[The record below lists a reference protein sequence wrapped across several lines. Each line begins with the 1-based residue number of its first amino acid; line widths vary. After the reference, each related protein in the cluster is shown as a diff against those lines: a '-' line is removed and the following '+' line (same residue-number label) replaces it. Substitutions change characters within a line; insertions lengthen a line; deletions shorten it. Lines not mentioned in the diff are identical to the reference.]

1 MKKNILYTALPIMF
15 VEGSVDLR
23 PFVHQFAK
31 KFLSTYYSFSFN
43 SVHPRRGQR
52 PSMLFALCLLLS
64 SSQLT
69 SLSLNFFFSISRDEI
84 NSRFYCDIGRA
95 TISSPHRLFLTKRPF
110 FSIYPWQLT
119 HEISSRQFNRVM

>member
-1 MKKNILYTALPIMF
+1 MYRKVKKKLYTARPIMF

-23 PFVHQFAK
+23 PLVHQFAK

-52 PSMLFALCLLLS
+52 PPMLFALCLLLS

-69 SLSLNFFFSISRDEI
+69 SLSPNFFFQFPGMRLIADFI
-84 NSRFYCDIGRA
+84 A
-95 TISSPHRLFLTKRPF
+95 T
-110 FSIYPWQLT
+110 
-119 HEISSRQFNRVM
+119 